1 MKEENIK
8 CPHCQNEININ
19 QALYA
24 QLESEYK
31 AKFALEKKDFE
42 AELNKKRAE
51 YKESFAKL
59 KVKEAELAQ
68 EEERRE
74 EEFKAKVKQEL
85 KLMRTSLEENLK
97 KELREEQEEAL
108 QILNKQVEEK
118 SLQIR
123 ELNKVKIENENLKR
137 EKDELESFL
146 RAENEQK
153 LNEKLRIER
162 EKIQKKT
169 DEETY
174 LKFQE
179 KDKQLK
185 DLQEQLLFAQR
196 KAEAVSNQ
204 LQGEVQELA
213 IETWLKSSFPFDHV
227 EEIKKGVRGGDCIQ
241 IVHTREFQNCGKI
254 YYESKRTQEFNKNW
268 IDKFKADIIEKGADC
283 GVLVTET
290 MPNSMKRMG
299 LYEGIWLCTFEEFKA
314 LSAIL
319 RENIIQLYVLSKSE
333 ENKTEKSS
341 LIYNYFRS
349 KEFAMNMENIV
360 RTFTSMQKSLDNE
373 KRVMTKL
380 WKQREKEIELLSKS
394 SGNIYGS
401 LQGIAGNE
409 IEDIKVFQLEY
420 IDESLENK
428 ES

>member
-1 MKEENIK
+1 MKKEENIK
-8 CPHCQNEININ
+8 CPHCYNEININ

-24 QLESEYK
+24 QLESEYQ
-31 AKFALEKKDFE
+31 AKFALERKEFDE
-42 AELNKKRAE
+42 EINRKRAE

-59 KVKEAELAQ
+59 KAKEAELAQ
-68 EEERRE
+68 EEEKRE
-74 EEFKAKVKQEL
+74 EEIKAQVKREVKVIKA
-85 KLMRTSLEENLK
+85 SLEENLK
-97 KELREEQEEAL
+97 KELEQEQEEAL
-108 QILNKQVEEK
+108 QALTKQIEEK

-123 ELNKVKIENENLKR
+123 ELNRIRIENESLKR

-153 LNEKLRIER
+153 LNEQLRIER
-162 EKIQKKT
+162 EKIQRKT

-185 DLQEQLLFAQR
+185 DLQEQLFLAQR

-213 IETWLKSSFPFDHV
+213 IEDWLRTSFPLDNI

-241 IVHTREFQNCGKI
+241 IVHTRDFHNCGKI
-254 YYESKRTQEFNKNW
+254 YYESKRTLEFNKNW
-268 IDKFKADIIEKGADC
+268 IDKFKADIVEKGADC
-283 GVLVTET
+283 GVLVTVT

-319 RENIIQLYVLSKSE
+319 REHLIQLHILTKSE
-333 ENKTEKSS
+333 ENKAEKSA
-341 LIYNYFRS
+341 LVYNYFRS
-349 KEFAMNMENIV
+349 REFAINIENMLQA
-360 RTFTSMQKSLDNE
+360 FTSMQKSLENE
-373 KRVMTKL
+373 KRVTMKL
-380 WKQREKEIELLSKS
+380 WKQREKEIELMRKS
-394 SGNIYGS
+394 SVNICGA
-401 LQGIAGNE
+401 LKGIAGKD
-409 IEDIKVFQLEY
+409 IEDIQALQLEY
-420 IDESLENK
+420 MVEILEEES
-428 ES
+428 